1 MTVAKRL
8 KLRLFLEGQEVPV
21 IAATVIGGV
30 GQPATATLQV
40 VPTDDIF
47 NLLPRTL
54 VHLFFFDL
62 HPNPEASQALNRSDT
77 SGYRGLSNEEKTI
90 LGDNYRLLFAGELM
104 GLSFERSPSGRA
116 VMLQCSDFS
125 SYWDVA
131 KQYFVTGGT
140 DTGGPTAAAKNAAFG
155 GSSATGFSEPDESA
169 SPVQALINVL
179 TSKPSAVPDLDGLL
193 GGIIHLLECIGGVF
207 KGFGRY
213 RGLNDFFSAAELRL
227 RLAQMIGVS
236 PKDTSSRDLIR
247 HKEFRGWIRQ
257 TLSKNRNL
265 VSFRQILDVL
275 MARIYHRYVS
285 IPAPA
290 LRPSYPTVVTVKQP
304 VAIGMPKGASKAVK
318 ERIQKLESFLKEADG
333 AGPKG
338 ETGQETMARYQAAVT
353 AAGAQG
359 LSDDVKASVE
369 ISEKDKKPMG
379 KWQYAVGEDQRF
391 LSAAQAKASATT
403 TVPLAKEALRRY
415 KAHSTRMVDVQKPV
429 TVLERLVTHIFSP
442 NIYFCAPPRCNV
454 LFPDKYTSMS
464 YQRSFLAE
472 TTRLQ
477 LDSQKEW
484 IPDTV
489 SSSEVGGAKKKYW
502 APDTKDLNGVIAKV
516 SAKQGSR
523 FVMAHEKFTG
533 ILPVFETIA
542 DISAFQKV
550 ANEQG
555 GRPPIDYMQNVANFN
570 FFSNRFGARGMNV
583 SGPFNPYLVPGL
595 PALVIDQYR
604 ADSVRLDMGI
614 HPTQYLGLV
623 TTLQHQVSQE
633 GGTTGVQLGWCRTH
647 NERAEFLGGLVRT
660 IKEDTGKRIKTTIKK
675 TVSSA
680 THNLPGLA
688 KTKVLEDWLLG
699 SRLPDGSV
707 IKKIDKSITQ
717 AGTPFV
723 DMTNTG
729 SDSVTTVDVEVEGS
743 AAVFRDKQ
751 IEVPLDD
758 ALFPPW
764 MSPIYKNMSIG
775 RDFYQDLLGIGSI
788 CDPVQVG
795 SADREV
801 PGSPPYLPDS
811 ISAKAMQGLK
821 PEALSKLKA
830 GMHGITPA
838 GKALLD
844 SSAGTDAMFQAV
856 SDEISREV
864 ELGATVEQ
872 SVDALVDTYKA
883 LKESDFDFDAFYEAY
898 SWRPIA
904 TMRQIL
910 GDPDFDLSAGMSKK
924 LQPIQDQ
931 VSSLLKTKA
940 KVDKL
945 TGGKISALSGIDGAS
960 LPSGSKIL
968 SDLAGANKQIESTLK
983 SSLPLPGEGFHS
995 RAFGP
1000 YDQMEFLHHRAAARY
1015 DGSGDIREVDPDIDP
1030 RGERYRRV
1038 QAYLAVL
1045 KADKGLLG

>member
-21 IAATVIGGV
+21 ISASVSGGM
-30 GQPATATLQV
+30 GQPAAAVLQV

-62 HPNPEASQALNRSDT
+62 HPSSEASQALNKSDT
-77 SGYRGLSNEEKTI
+77 SGYQGLSNEEKTI
-90 LGDNYRLLFAGELM
+90 LGDNYRLLFAGEFM
-104 GLSFERSPSGRA
+104 NFSFERSPSGRA
-116 VMLQCSDFS
+116 VMLQCTDFS

-140 DTGGPTAAAKNAAFG
+140 DSGGPTLAGRNAAFA
-155 GSSATGFSEPDESA
+155 GSSASGFSAPDESA

-179 TSKPSAVPDLDGLL
+179 TSKPSTVPDLDGLL

-227 RLAQMIGVS
+227 HLAQMIGVS
-236 PKDTSSRDLIR
+236 PKDTSSLALIK
-247 HKEFRGWIRQ
+247 HKEFKGWIRQ

-275 MARIYHRYVS
+275 MARIYHTYVS
-285 IPAPA
+285 IPAPP
-290 LRPSYPTVVTVKQP
+290 LRPSYPTTITVQVPAGTAIPAGMHP
-304 VAIGMPKGASKAVK
+304 VRK
-318 ERIQKLESFLKEADG
+318 ERIQKLRSFI
-333 AGPKG
+333 
-338 ETGQETMARYQAAVT
+338 
-353 AAGAQG
+353 
-359 LSDDVKASVE
+359 KASE
-369 ISEKDKKPMG
+369 GGEATQEATEAKFKAAKDEVIKGAPTTDALVVDKLAKPDTAKGQM
-379 KWQYAVGEDQRF
+379 QYAVGEDLKF
-391 LSAAQAKASATT
+391 LSAARTGEGAERLRA
-403 TVPLAKEALRRY
+403 LAKEALKRY
-415 KAHSTRMVDVQKPV
+415 MGGSGRMVDTQKQV
-429 TVLERLVTHIFSP
+429 TVLERLVTHIFRP

-454 LFPDKYTSMS
+454 LFPDNYTSMS
-464 YQRSFLAE
+464 YQRSFMGE
-472 TTRLQ
+472 ITRLQ
-477 LDSQKEW
+477 LESQKEW
-484 IPDTV
+484 VADTV
-489 SSSEVGGAKKKYW
+489 SSSEPGSHKKRYW
-502 APDTKDLNGVIAKV
+502 APDSKDINDVLARV

-533 ILPVFETIA
+533 ILPAFDTIA
-542 DISAFQKV
+542 DISAFQKTV
-550 ANEQG
+550 NAQG
-555 GRPPIDYMQNVANFN
+555 DRPPIDYMQNVANFN
-570 FFSNRFGARGMNV
+570 FFAHRFGARSMNV
-583 SGPFNPYLVPGL
+583 NGPFNPYLVPGM
-595 PALVIDQYR
+595 PGLVIDQYR
-604 ADSVRLDMGI
+604 ADSVRIEMGI
-614 HPTQYLGLV
+614 HPTQYLGLINE
-623 TTLQHQVSQE
+623 LRHQVSQE
-633 GGTTGVQLGWCRTH
+633 GGTTSVNLGLCRTH
-647 NERAEFLGGLVRT
+647 NERAEFLGGLVQT
-660 IKEDTGKRIKTTIKK
+660 VSEAVGKKKATFKK
-675 TVSSA
+675 TLRSQDAKDLFEAVGSTPTGGVA
-680 THNLPGLA
+680 QQVKADIAGKNIPG
-688 KTKVLEDWLLG
+688 VG
-699 SRLPDGSV
+699 V
-707 IKKIDKSITQ
+707 IKSIGKS
-717 AGTPFV
+717 
-723 DMTNTG
+723 
-729 SDSVTTVDVEVEGS
+729 SVVGDTTTTEVEVSGFVS
-743 AAVFRDKQ
+743 IYKSKQ
-751 IEVPLDD
+751 VEVPLDD

-830 GMHGITPA
+830 SMKSVTGA
-838 GKALLD
+838 GTTGFLD
-844 SSAGTDAMFQAV
+844 SQSTDTVSQAV
-856 SDEISREV
+856 SDGIAGEV
-864 ELGATVEQ
+864 GLGATVEQ